1 MPSDLMRLSRSR
13 LQKTPP
19 DRAMVEKKAEL
30 DAAIQAE
37 HVKATLFED
46 EASIGA
52 FYKSFAQATIDTPET
67 REQLFSQSDCRP

>member
-1 MPSDLMRLSRSR
+1 MRMLEE
-13 LQKTPP
+13 QK
-19 DRAMVEKKAEL
+19 RKL

-52 FYKSFAQATIDTPET
+52 F
-67 REQLFSQSDCRP
+67 